1 MVFVQVLVNSA
12 NVNLYPIGIH
22 GNKTIKLIGLFHH
35 QANGNAFYNV
45 RLQSNSLVFPYGNC
59 RNITYMIKNNDVNF
73 YNFEDLKFNCN
84 LNGNLEIGVYD
95 VATNAALANFGHL
108 ILYLEISD

>member
-1 MVFVQVLVNSA
+1 
-12 NVNLYPIGIH
+12 
-22 GNKTIKLIGLFHH
+22 
-35 QANGNAFYNV
+35 
-45 RLQSNSLVFPYGNC
+45 
-59 RNITYMIKNNDVNF
+59 MIKNNDVIF
-73 YNFEDLKFNCN
+73 YNFEDLRFNCN